1 MNLHIIVM
9 GVSGSG
15 KSTVGEKLAEA
26 LNLPF
31 LEGDSLHP
39 KSNVDKMASGIPL
52 QDEDRWP
59 WLDKI
64 GERMAVAEQG
74 LIVSCSSLKKSYRD
88 CLRAAVGGQLA
99 FVFLDGSFEQC
110 WKASLPR
117 WKARLVN
124 LWCSAWMLSIRSR
137 KSSQKALSGSALRR
151 LSYLRGQKN
160 ISAGTVTS
168 AIMIDSGNPSLG

>member
-99 FVFLDGSFEQC
+99 FVFLDGSFEVLHEHMGHRTGHFMPVTMLESQL
-110 WKASLPR
+110 ATLESPVGEPLVFR
-117 WKARLVN
+117 VARRTSVQ
-124 LWCSAWMLSIRSR
+124 AQ
-137 KSSQKALSGSALRR
+137 SQAR
-151 LSYLRGQKN
+151 
-160 ISAGTVTS
+160 
-168 AIMIDSGNPSLG
+168 

>member
-1 MNLHIIVM
+1 MHIIVM

-88 CLRAAVGGQLA
+88 RLRAAVGGQLA
-99 FVFLDGSFEQC
+99 FVFLDGSFEVLHEHMGHRTGHFMPVTMLESQLATLESPVGEPLVFRADVVDPIKKIVAESLE
-110 WKASLPR
+110 WLRSAKAE
-117 WKARLVN
+117 
-124 LWCSAWMLSIRSR
+124 LS
-137 KSSQKALSGSALRR
+137 
-151 LSYLRGQKN
+151 
-160 ISAGTVTS
+160 
-168 AIMIDSGNPSLG
+168 

>member
-39 KSNVDKMASGIPL
+39 KSNVDKMAYGIPL

-99 FVFLDGSFEQC
+99 FVFLDGSFEVLHEHMGHRTGHFMPVTMLESQLATLESPVGEPLVFRADVVDPIEKIVAESLE
-110 WKASLPR
+110 WLRSAKAE
-117 WKARLVN
+117 
-124 LWCSAWMLSIRSR
+124 LS
-137 KSSQKALSGSALRR
+137 
-151 LSYLRGQKN
+151 
-160 ISAGTVTS
+160 
-168 AIMIDSGNPSLG
+168 

>member
-99 FVFLDGSFEQC
+99 FVFLDGSFEVLHEHMGHRTGHFMPVTMLESQLATLESPVGEPLVFRADVVDPIEKIVAESLE
-110 WKASLPR
+110 WLRSAKAE
-117 WKARLVN
+117 
-124 LWCSAWMLSIRSR
+124 LS
-137 KSSQKALSGSALRR
+137 
-151 LSYLRGQKN
+151 
-160 ISAGTVTS
+160 
-168 AIMIDSGNPSLG
+168 

>member
-26 LNLPF
+26 LHLSF

-88 CLRAAVGGQLA
+88 RLRAAVGGQLA
-99 FVFLDGSFEQC
+99 FVFLDGSFEVLHEHMGHRTGHFMPVTMLESQLATLESPVGEPLVFRVDVVDSIEKIVAESLE
-110 WKASLPR
+110 WLRSAKAE
-117 WKARLVN
+117 
-124 LWCSAWMLSIRSR
+124 LS
-137 KSSQKALSGSALRR
+137 
-151 LSYLRGQKN
+151 
-160 ISAGTVTS
+160 
-168 AIMIDSGNPSLG
+168 

>member
-64 GERMAVAEQG
+64 GERMATAEQG
-74 LIVSCSSLKKSYRD
+74 LIVSCSSLKKSYRER
-88 CLRAAVGGQLA
+88 LRAAVGGQLA
-99 FVFLDGSFEQC
+99 FVFLDGSFEVLHEHMGHRTGHFMPVTMLESQLATLESPVGEPLVFRADVVDPIEKIVAESLE
-110 WKASLPR
+110 WFRSMKAE
-117 WKARLVN
+117 
-124 LWCSAWMLSIRSR
+124 LS
-137 KSSQKALSGSALRR
+137 
-151 LSYLRGQKN
+151 
-160 ISAGTVTS
+160 
-168 AIMIDSGNPSLG
+168 

>member
-1 MNLHIIVM
+1 MHIIVM

-26 LNLPF
+26 LHLSF

-88 CLRAAVGGQLA
+88 RLRAAVGGQLA
-99 FVFLDGSFEQC
+99 FVFLDGSFEVLHEHMGHRTGHFMPVTMLESQLATLESPVGEPLVFRVDVVDSIEKIVAESLE
-110 WKASLPR
+110 WLRSAKAE
-117 WKARLVN
+117 
-124 LWCSAWMLSIRSR
+124 LS
-137 KSSQKALSGSALRR
+137 
-151 LSYLRGQKN
+151 
-160 ISAGTVTS
+160 
-168 AIMIDSGNPSLG
+168 

>member
-1 MNLHIIVM
+1 MHIIVM

-88 CLRAAVGGQLA
+88 RLRAAVGGQLA
-99 FVFLDGSFEQC
+99 FVFLDGSFEVLHEHMGHRTGHFMPVTMLESQLATLESPVGEPLVFRADVVDPIE
-110 WKASLPR
+110 KIVAESLEWVR
-117 WKARLVN
+117 STKTE
-124 LWCSAWMLSIRSR
+124 LS
-137 KSSQKALSGSALRR
+137 
-151 LSYLRGQKN
+151 
-160 ISAGTVTS
+160 
-168 AIMIDSGNPSLG
+168 

>member
-15 KSTVGEKLAEA
+15 KSTVGEKLAES
-26 LNLPF
+26 LHLPF

-64 GERMAVAEQG
+64 GERMAAAEQG

-88 CLRAAVGGQLA
+88 RLRAAVGGQLA
-99 FVFLDGSFEQC
+99 FVFLDGSFEVLHEHMGHRTGHFMPVTMLESQLATLESPVGEPLVFRADVVDPIEKIVAESLE
-110 WKASLPR
+110 WLRSAKAE
-117 WKARLVN
+117 
-124 LWCSAWMLSIRSR
+124 LS
-137 KSSQKALSGSALRR
+137 
-151 LSYLRGQKN
+151 
-160 ISAGTVTS
+160 
-168 AIMIDSGNPSLG
+168 